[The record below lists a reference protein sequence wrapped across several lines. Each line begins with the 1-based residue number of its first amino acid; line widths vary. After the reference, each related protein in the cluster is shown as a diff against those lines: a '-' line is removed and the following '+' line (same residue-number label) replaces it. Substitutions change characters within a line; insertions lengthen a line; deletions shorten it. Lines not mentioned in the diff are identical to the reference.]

1 MIEITNNLVE
11 LHVAQ
16 LIDMQMRQI
25 SWKYDYD
32 SVAGGKNKH
41 WHVFAGHDIEE
52 CNKNGFEFVEP
63 IWNSIQK
70 KYEVDMERVY
80 FNAHTHGIEPHIHQ
94 DDGDVTMIYYPRLD
108 WRGDWGG
115 GTCVQ
120 ETGQH
125 PTLLQYEGSRLI
137 AFTADLF
144 HQGMPVSRECYQ
156 LRTCIVF
163 KTTWK
168 DKTKS
173 KWYNRKKNMKFQGY
187 DGKVKRYE
195 DMKVE
200 IEE

>member
-32 SVAGGKNKH
+32 SVADGKNKH

-70 KYEVDMERVY
+70 KYEVNMERVY

-120 ETGQH
+120 ETSQH

-144 HQGMPVSRECYQ
+144 HQGMSVSRECYQ

-173 KWYNRKKNMKFQGY
+173 KWYNRKKSVESK
-187 DGKVKRYE
+187 
-195 DMKVE
+195 DMRVVTDE
-200 IEE
+200 VD

>member
-32 SVAGGKNKH
+32 SVADGKNKH

-70 KYEVDMERVY
+70 KYEVNMERVY

-120 ETGQH
+120 ETSQH

-137 AFTADLF
+137 VFTADLF

-173 KWYNRKKNMKFQGY
+173 KWYNRKKSVESK
-187 DGKVKRYE
+187 
-195 DMKVE
+195 DMRVVTDE
-200 IEE
+200 VD

>member
-41 WHVFAGHDIEE
+41 WHVFAGHDVEE

-94 DDGDVTMIYYPRLD
+94 DDGDVTSAHQWPATRASRSWSTVSSSSLMRSNRDLLAFRNLSVMP
-108 WRGDWGG
+108 
-115 GTCVQ
+115 
-120 ETGQH
+120 TGQSRTIFR
-125 PTLLQYEGSRLI
+125 PWRPLDTL
-137 AFTADLF
+137 
-144 HQGMPVSRECYQ
+144 
-156 LRTCIVF
+156 
-163 KTTWK
+163 
-168 DKTKS
+168 
-173 KWYNRKKNMKFQGY
+173 
-187 DGKVKRYE
+187 
-195 DMKVE
+195 
-200 IEE
+200 

>member
-32 SVAGGKNKH
+32 SVVGGKNKH

-144 HQGMPVSRECYQ
+144 HQGMSVSRECYQ

-173 KWYNRKKNMKFQGY
+173 KWYNRKKSVESK
-187 DGKVKRYE
+187 
-195 DMKVE
+195 DMRVVTDE
-200 IEE
+200 VD

>member
-32 SVAGGKNKH
+32 SVVGGKNKH

-173 KWYNRKKNMKFQGY
+173 KWYNRKKNVESKN
-187 DGKVKRYE
+187 
-195 DMKVE
+195 MKVE

>member
-1 MIEITNNLVE
+1 MDINVIIASTVGLFVITL
-11 LHVAQ
+11 L
-16 LIDMQMRQI
+16 L
-25 SWKYDYD
+25 
-32 SVAGGKNKH
+32 
-41 WHVFAGHDIEE
+41 
-52 CNKNGFEFVEP
+52 
-63 IWNSIQK
+63 
-70 KYEVDMERVY
+70 
-80 FNAHTHGIEPHIHQ
+80 
-94 DDGDVTMIYYPRLD
+94 VTMLLFAKARLLPSGPVKLIINGEKNVEVNS
-108 WRGDWGG
+108 GDTLLTTLGNNKIFLPSACGGG

-173 KWYNRKKNMKFQGY
+173 KWYNKNKSVESK
-187 DGKVKRYE
+187 DI
-195 DMKVE
+195 KVE
-200 IEE
+200 IE

>member
-41 WHVFAGHDIEE
+41 WHVFAGHDVEE

-108 WRGDWGG
+108 WSGDWGG

-125 PTLLQYEGSRLI
+125 PILLQYEGSRLI

-144 HQGMPVSRECYQ
+144 HQGMSVSRECYQ

-173 KWYNRKKNMKFQGY
+173 KWYNRKKNVESKN
-187 DGKVKRYE
+187 
-195 DMKVE
+195 MKVE

>member
-1 MIEITNNLVE
+1 
-11 LHVAQ
+11 
-16 LIDMQMRQI
+16 
-25 SWKYDYD
+25 
-32 SVAGGKNKH
+32 
-41 WHVFAGHDIEE
+41 
-52 CNKNGFEFVEP
+52 
-63 IWNSIQK
+63 
-70 KYEVDMERVY
+70 
-80 FNAHTHGIEPHIHQ
+80 
-94 DDGDVTMIYYPRLD
+94 MIYYPRLD
-108 WRGDWGG
+108 WSGDWGG